1 MDSTQ
6 PQPPRRRK
14 PNDTCDLPDCDAPF
28 HARGRCRRHYQQWCK
43 TNPPETRAPA
53 ARRSRFTV
61 SERFWRKVQRGG
73 ESECWPWTGRTTSYG
88 HGQFWISPDRGQDSA
103 HAFALELATGQRRPD
118 GQHCCHHCD
127 NPICCNPAHL
137 YYGTPRQNSADMVKR
152 HRNRR
157 GVEKVNALL
166 SEAQVVEM
174 RTRYFA
180 GETAG
185 SLAREF
191 GIRQGHLSN
200 IVRGRMWKYAPGPVG
215 LKAAPKVTAQ
225 QKAEIKAKRAAGA
238 KLAAV
243 AAEYGI
249 SQSYVG
255 AIERGCR

>member
-1 MDSTQ
+1 
-6 PQPPRRRK
+6 
-14 PNDTCDLPDCDAPF
+14 
-28 HARGRCRRHYQQWCK
+28 
-43 TNPPETRAPA
+43 
-53 ARRSRFTV
+53 
-61 SERFWRKVQRGG
+61 
-73 ESECWPWTGRTTSYG
+73 
-88 HGQFWISPDRGQDSA
+88 
-103 HAFALELATGQRRPD
+103 
-118 GQHCCHHCD
+118 
-127 NPICCNPAHL
+127 
-137 YYGTPRQNSADMVKR
+137 MVKR